1 MKTCKEGKD
10 KWNKEE
16 SEEFAQFMIDEIK
29 NKAKAMS
36 GKKNDGTIFTRDASH
51 CTYPLPPIAS
61 GLRRVQ
67 RELTAVSTI
76 RSNTA
81 QASIED
87 ASERRIQSYDLWL
100 VL

>member
-1 MKTCKEGKD
+1 MEQRRVRRVCAIYDRRNQKQSEGNERQED
-10 KWNKEE
+10 
-16 SEEFAQFMIDEIK
+16 
-29 NKAKAMS
+29 
-36 GKKNDGTIFTRDASH
+36 DGTVFASDAWD
-51 CTYPLPPIAS
+51 CTYPVPPISS
-61 GLRRVQ
+61 GIRGVQ
-67 RELTAVSTI
+67 RELTSMLAI